1 MADKLTTDVE
11 ILKREVAD
19 MKLIHGRLDN
29 AISKITDVSNSIN
42 RMLAVH
48 EEKLAS
54 QEDAIAR
61 QEQDTVE
68 RKREFEKDV
77 EIIHERIKNTK
88 DDLSEMMSKQH
99 AEQSQAINS
108 IKKDLKDRVGVL
120 ERWRW
125 LLIGGCIVIGFALH
139 KLMNFSEL
147 IKYLEDNFQSSS
159 S

>member
-1 MADKLTTDVE
+1 MADTLTTDVE

-139 KLMNFSEL
+139 KLMNFS
-147 IKYLEDNFQSSS
+147 IVVS
-159 S
+159 

>member
-1 MADKLTTDVE
+1 MPDKLATDVE

-29 AISKITDVSNSIN
+29 AITKITDVSNSIN

-54 QEDAIAR
+54 QEDAISR
-61 QEQDTVE
+61 QEKDTFE
-68 RKREFEKDV
+68 RKQEFNKDV
-77 EIIHERIKNTK
+77 EIIHERIRTTK
-88 DDLSEMMSKQH
+88 DELSTMMSKQH
-99 AEQSQAINS
+99 EEQSMAINS

-125 LLIGGCIVIGFALH
+125 LLIGGCIVIGFTIH
-139 KLMNFSEL
+139 KMMNFN
-147 IKYLEDNFQSSS
+147 ITIA
-159 S
+159 

>member
-1 MADKLTTDVE
+1 MADKLATDVE

-29 AISKITDVSNSIN
+29 AITKITDVSNSIN

-88 DDLSEMMSKQH
+88 DDLSTMMSKQH
-99 AEQSQAINS
+99 EEQTIAINS

-139 KLMNFSEL
+139 KLMNFS
-147 IKYLEDNFQSSS
+147 IVVS
-159 S
+159 

>member
-1 MADKLTTDVE
+1 MADKLATDVE

-54 QEDAIAR
+54 QEDAITR

-99 AEQSQAINS
+99 EEQSQAINS

-125 LLIGGCIVIGFALH
+125 LLIGGCIVIGFIVH
-139 KLMNFSEL
+139 KLMNFS
-147 IKYLEDNFQSSS
+147 IVVS
-159 S
+159 

>member
-1 MADKLTTDVE
+1 
-11 ILKREVAD
+11 
-19 MKLIHGRLDN
+19 
-29 AISKITDVSNSIN
+29 
-42 RMLAVH
+42 MLAVH

-88 DDLSEMMSKQH
+88 DDLSTMMSKQH
-99 AEQSQAINS
+99 EEQTIAINS

-139 KLMNFSEL
+139 KLMNFS
-147 IKYLEDNFQSSS
+147 IVVS
-159 S
+159 

>member
-99 AEQSQAINS
+99 AEQSQSINS

-139 KLMNFSEL
+139 KLMNFS
-147 IKYLEDNFQSSS
+147 IVVS
-159 S
+159 

>member
-54 QEDAIAR
+54 QEDAIAS

-139 KLMNFSEL
+139 KLMNFS
-147 IKYLEDNFQSSS
+147 IVVS
-159 S
+159 

>member
-1 MADKLTTDVE
+1 MADKLATDVE

-29 AISKITDVSNSIN
+29 AITKITDVSNSIN

-61 QEQDTVE
+61 QETDTVE

-77 EIIHERIKNTK
+77 EIIHERIRTTK
-88 DDLSEMMSKQH
+88 DDLSSMMSKQH
-99 AEQSQAINS
+99 EEQSMAINS

-125 LLIGGCIVIGFALH
+125 LLIGGCIVIGFIIH
-139 KLMNFSEL
+139 KMMNFS
-147 IKYLEDNFQSSS
+147 ITIA
-159 S
+159 

>member
-1 MADKLTTDVE
+1 MPDKLATDVE

-19 MKLIHGRLDN
+19 MKVIHGRLDN
-29 AISKITDVSNSIN
+29 AITKITDVSNSIN

-88 DDLSEMMSKQH
+88 DDLSTMMSKQH
-99 AEQSQAINS
+99 EEQTVAINS

-139 KLMNFSEL
+139 KLMNFS
-147 IKYLEDNFQSSS
+147 IVVS
-159 S
+159 

>member
-29 AISKITDVSNSIN
+29 AITKITDVSNSIN

-88 DDLSEMMSKQH
+88 DDLSTMMSKQH
-99 AEQSQAINS
+99 EEQTVAINS

-125 LLIGGCIVIGFALH
+125 ILIGGAIVVGFALH
-139 KLMNFSEL
+139 KMMNFNITVS
-147 IKYLEDNFQSSS
+147 
-159 S
+159 

>member
-88 DDLSEMMSKQH
+88 DDLSEMMSKPH

-139 KLMNFSEL
+139 KLMNFS
-147 IKYLEDNFQSSS
+147 IVVS
-159 S
+159 

>member
-1 MADKLTTDVE
+1 MPDKLATDVE

-19 MKLIHGRLDN
+19 MKLIHGRLGN

-54 QEDAIAR
+54 QEDAISR
-61 QEQDTVE
+61 QEKDTVE
-68 RKREFEKDV
+68 RKQEFNKDV
-77 EIIHERIKNTK
+77 EIIHERIRTTK
-88 DDLSEMMSKQH
+88 DELSTMMSKQH
-99 AEQSQAINS
+99 EEQSTAINS

-125 LLIGGCIVIGFALH
+125 LLIGGCIVIGFIIH
-139 KLMNFSEL
+139 KMMNFS
-147 IKYLEDNFQSSS
+147 ITIA
-159 S
+159 

>member
-1 MADKLTTDVE
+1 MADKLATDVE

-125 LLIGGCIVIGFALH
+125 LLIGGCIVVGFALH
-139 KLMNFSEL
+139 KLMNFS
-147 IKYLEDNFQSSS
+147 IVVS
-159 S
+159 

>member
-1 MADKLTTDVE
+1 MADKLATDVE

-19 MKLIHGRLDN
+19 MKLIHGRLDS
-29 AISKITDVSNSIN
+29 AITKITDVSNSIN

-88 DDLSEMMSKQH
+88 DELSTMMSKQH
-99 AEQSQAINS
+99 NEQSEAINS

-125 LLIGGCIVIGFALH
+125 ILIGGAIVVGFALH
-139 KLMNFSEL
+139 KMMNFNITVS
-147 IKYLEDNFQSSS
+147 
-159 S
+159 

>member
-99 AEQSQAINS
+99 EEQSQAINS

-125 LLIGGCIVIGFALH
+125 LLIGGCIVIGFIVH
-139 KLMNFSEL
+139 KLMNFNIVVS
-147 IKYLEDNFQSSS
+147 
-159 S
+159 

>member
-1 MADKLTTDVE
+1 MPDKLATDVE

-29 AISKITDVSNSIN
+29 AITKITDVSNSIN

-54 QEDAIAR
+54 QEDAISR
-61 QEQDTVE
+61 QEKDTVE
-68 RKREFEKDV
+68 RKQEFNKDV
-77 EIIHERIKNTK
+77 EIIHERIRTTK
-88 DDLSEMMSKQH
+88 DDLSSMMSKQH
-99 AEQSQAINS
+99 EEQSMAINS

-125 LLIGGCIVIGFALH
+125 LLIGGCIVIGFIIH
-139 KLMNFSEL
+139 KMMNFN
-147 IKYLEDNFQSSS
+147 ITIA
-159 S
+159 

>member
-1 MADKLTTDVE
+1 MADKLATDVE

-29 AISKITDVSNSIN
+29 AISKISEVSNCIN

-61 QEQDTVE
+61 QEQDTFE
-68 RKREFEKDV
+68 KKREFEKDV

-88 DDLSEMMSKQH
+88 DELSNMMSKQH
-99 AEQSQAINS
+99 EEQTTAINS

-139 KLMNFSEL
+139 KLMNFS
-147 IKYLEDNFQSSS
+147 IVVS
-159 S
+159 

>member
-1 MADKLTTDVE
+1 MPDKLATDVE

-29 AISKITDVSNSIN
+29 AITKITDVSNSIN

-61 QEQDTVE
+61 QETDTVE

-77 EIIHERIKNTK
+77 EIIHERIRTTK
-88 DDLSEMMSKQH
+88 DDLSSMMSKQH
-99 AEQSQAINS
+99 EEQSMAINS

-125 LLIGGCIVIGFALH
+125 LLIGGCIVIGFIIH
-139 KLMNFSEL
+139 KMMNFS
-147 IKYLEDNFQSSS
+147 ITIT
-159 S
+159 

>member
-1 MADKLTTDVE
+1 MADKLATDVE

-54 QEDAIAR
+54 QEDAITR

-99 AEQSQAINS
+99 EEQSQAINS

-125 LLIGGCIVIGFALH
+125 LLIGGCIVIGFIVH
-139 KLMNFSEL
+139 KLMNFNIVVS
-147 IKYLEDNFQSSS
+147 
-159 S
+159 

>member
-1 MADKLTTDVE
+1 MPDKLATDVE

-29 AISKITDVSNSIN
+29 AITKITDVSNSIN

-54 QEDAIAR
+54 QEDAISR
-61 QEQDTVE
+61 QEKDTFE
-68 RKREFEKDV
+68 RKQEFNKDV
-77 EIIHERIKNTK
+77 EIIHERIRTTK
-88 DDLSEMMSKQH
+88 DDLSSMMSKQH
-99 AEQSQAINS
+99 EEQSMAINS

-125 LLIGGCIVIGFALH
+125 LLIGGCIVIGFIIH
-139 KLMNFSEL
+139 KMMNFS
-147 IKYLEDNFQSSS
+147 ITIA
-159 S
+159 

>member
-1 MADKLTTDVE
+1 MPDKLATDVE

-29 AISKITDVSNSIN
+29 AILKITDVSNSIN

-54 QEDAIAR
+54 QEQEIAR
-61 QEQDTVE
+61 QETDTIE

-88 DDLSEMMSKQH
+88 EELSTMMSKQH
-99 AEQSQAINS
+99 SEQSEAINS

-125 LLIGGCIVIGFALH
+125 LLIGGCIVIGFILH
-139 KLMNFSEL
+139 KMMNIGITIS
-147 IKYLEDNFQSSS
+147 
-159 S
+159 

>member
-1 MADKLTTDVE
+1 MPDKLATDVE

-29 AISKITDVSNSIN
+29 AITKITDVSNSIN

-61 QEQDTVE
+61 QETDTVE

-77 EIIHERIKNTK
+77 EIIHERIRTTK
-88 DDLSEMMSKQH
+88 DDLSSMMSKQH
-99 AEQSQAINS
+99 EEQSMAINS

-125 LLIGGCIVIGFALH
+125 LLIGGCIVIGFIIH
-139 KLMNFSEL
+139 KMMNFC
-147 IKYLEDNFQSSS
+147 ITIA
-159 S
+159 

>member
-1 MADKLTTDVE
+1 MPDKLATDVE

-29 AISKITDVSNSIN
+29 AITKITDVSNSIN

-54 QEDAIAR
+54 QEDAISR
-61 QEQDTVE
+61 QEKDTVE
-68 RKREFEKDV
+68 RKQEFNKDV
-77 EIIHERIKNTK
+77 EIIHERIRTTK
-88 DDLSEMMSKQH
+88 DELSTMMSKQH
-99 AEQSQAINS
+99 EEQSTAINS

-125 LLIGGCIVIGFALH
+125 LLIRGCIVIGFIIH
-139 KLMNFSEL
+139 KMMNFS
-147 IKYLEDNFQSSS
+147 ITIA
-159 S
+159 

>member
-1 MADKLTTDVE
+1 MPDKLATDVE

-29 AISKITDVSNSIN
+29 AITKITDVSNSIN

-54 QEDAIAR
+54 QEDAISR
-61 QEQDTVE
+61 QEKDTFE
-68 RKREFEKDV
+68 RKQEFNKDV
-77 EIIHERIKNTK
+77 EIIHERIRTTK
-88 DDLSEMMSKQH
+88 DELSTMMSKQH
-99 AEQSQAINS
+99 EEQSMAINS

-125 LLIGGCIVIGFALH
+125 LLIGGCIVIGFIIH
-139 KLMNFSEL
+139 KMMNFS
-147 IKYLEDNFQSSS
+147 ITIA
-159 S
+159 

>member
-139 KLMNFSEL
+139 KLMNFS
-147 IKYLEDNFQSSS
+147 IVVS
-159 S
+159 

>member
-1 MADKLTTDVE
+1 MADKLATDVE

-54 QEDAIAR
+54 QEDAITR

-88 DDLSEMMSKQH
+88 DYLSEMMSKQH
-99 AEQSQAINS
+99 EEQSQAINS

-125 LLIGGCIVIGFALH
+125 LLIGGCIVIGFIVH
-139 KLMNFSEL
+139 KLMNFNIVVS
-147 IKYLEDNFQSSS
+147 
-159 S
+159 

>member
-1 MADKLTTDVE
+1 MADKLATDVE

-54 QEDAIAR
+54 QEDAITR

-68 RKREFEKDV
+68 RKREFEKEV

-99 AEQSQAINS
+99 EEQSQAINS

-125 LLIGGCIVIGFALH
+125 LLIGGCIVIGFIVH
-139 KLMNFSEL
+139 KLMNFNIVVS
-147 IKYLEDNFQSSS
+147 
-159 S
+159 

>member
-77 EIIHERIKNTK
+77 EIIHERINNTK

-139 KLMNFSEL
+139 KLMNFS
-147 IKYLEDNFQSSS
+147 IVVS
-159 S
+159 